1 MVTMVTQAQNEFELH
16 ARAILGLPVDTRLR
30 EPGASAVIYGGHEQ
44 AGIAFEGIDEALR
57 VQQTELRLFGKP
69 EAFIRR
75 RMGVALAYGNG
86 GDHNSANDAR
96 QRAKLAA
103 SLVKPVLK

>member
-1 MVTMVTQAQNEFELH
+1 
-16 ARAILGLPVDTRLR
+16 VDTRLR